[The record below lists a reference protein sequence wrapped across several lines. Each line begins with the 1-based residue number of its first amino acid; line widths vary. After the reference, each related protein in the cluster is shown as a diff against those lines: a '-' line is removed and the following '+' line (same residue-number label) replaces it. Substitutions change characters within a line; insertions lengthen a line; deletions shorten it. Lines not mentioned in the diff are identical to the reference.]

1 MKTKENSKE
10 HSMEVQNQQVV
21 PADDLERTRSRR
33 SFVPRADIY
42 ETDREIVVLT
52 DIPGASEK
60 TVDVT
65 LEKNVLNITANIE
78 PLVYQGLDLA
88 YAEFEEGD
96 YQRSFR
102 LSSDIDRDRIDAS
115 VKDGVLQ
122 IHLFKSEAAKTR
134 KITIRSAE

>member
-102 LSSDIDRDRIDAS
+102 LSADIDRDRIDAS

-134 KITIRSAE
+134 KIAIRSAE

>member
-1 MKTKENSKE
+1 MMAKENSTE
-10 HSMEVQNQQVV
+10 HSMEVHNQQEV
-21 PADDLERTRSRR
+21 PVDELERTRSRR
-33 SFVPRADIY
+33 SFIPRADIY

-52 DIPGASEK
+52 DIPGANEK

-65 LEKNVLNITANIE
+65 LEKNVLTISANIE

-88 YAEFEEGD
+88 YAEYEEGD

-102 LSSDIDRDRIDAS
+102 LSADIDRDKIDAI
-115 VKDGVLQ
+115 VKDGVLK

-134 KITIRSAE
+134 KIAIRSAK